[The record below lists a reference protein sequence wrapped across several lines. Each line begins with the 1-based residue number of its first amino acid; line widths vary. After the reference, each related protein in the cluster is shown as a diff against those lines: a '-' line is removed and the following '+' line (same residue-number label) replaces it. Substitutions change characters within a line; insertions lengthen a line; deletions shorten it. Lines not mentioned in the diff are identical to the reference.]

1 MTTPTT
7 AQEAARTAAEAVR
20 ALNHQTRPGTAL
32 LDVTNLYDLLGELA
46 LMVHRLPQLLGQ
58 IEDLLDD
65 LVEHEQVVIVDGPN
79 LGDPVAAAAIVGH
92 WLTTARTAADRLGHR
107 LDQAHQVLAHA
118 GVTDPET
125 HRPSSS

>member
-7 AQEAARTAAEAVR
+7 AQEAARSAAEAIR

-32 LDVTNLYDLLGELA
+32 SDVTNLYDLLGELA

-65 LVEHEQVVIVDGPN
+65 LVEHEQVVIVDGPD
-79 LGDPVAAAAIVGH
+79 LGDPVAAAAICGH
-92 WLTTARTAADRLGHR
+92 WLTAARAAADQLGHR
-107 LDQAHQVLAHA
+107 LDQAHEILAYA
-118 GVTDPET
+118 AVTDPAS